1 MTQTQKFD
9 PKNIQSQVQDRLNI
23 GDIQAAIND
32 SKRESIMF
40 IEGPPTLNGSPH
52 AGHLRG
58 RIIKDLWYRYMT
70 LTGKRVIFCG
80 GWDTQG
86 LPIELQAEKEL
97 GVTGGKAEIVQNV
110 GVERLVDACK
120 SIVKKYN
127 KKWEKTDHMIGL
139 CMDHTKSYWTYLD
152 PYIEREWQVLRRAKE
167 SGILED
173 DHTVIGYCPGCQT
186 SLSHAEVNQG
196 YDTVIDPSLYY
207 KVRLQEEDL
216 YLVVWTTMPFTI
228 VTDAMVGL
236 HPDTEYAIIKVGNER
251 WVVAKDRLE
260 GFVQEAEIDE
270 YTIESIIMGTNLEG
284 KKYIHPLLDKIPA
297 LSRLADGPKYHTA
310 VAESFVDASTGSGLV
325 HLAPANGEEDI
336 AIAKR
341 RGVEVFCPIDDSVRF
356 TADAG
361 EYAGMFVRDADETVI
376 EDLRRT
382 GSVIKAGRI
391 THKYPLCWRSKH
403 PIVWLARRGWFYKLD
418 RLGDRTLRAAQNVKY
433 YFKAPKNRFLAI
445 VGERHPW
452 CISRERYWGCPLP
465 VWHCADCGHKTW
477 CYSRDDIIK
486 CAHTLPDGEKFELHR
501 PWIDRIVIRCEKC
514 ASANT
519 EREQY
524 VLDTWHNSGAAPYAS
539 LEQNVYED
547 TIPAPFFTEG
557 IDQTRGWAYTLLVE
571 NVILSGKAMAPY
583 GSFLFQGHVLDEKGG
598 KMSKSLGNVIDAQEL
613 LEANPA
619 DLIRLYFMWK
629 SSPVE
634 PLNFSVSE
642 MYTRPYQI
650 LNTIYNMHLH
660 YIQNS
665 RYDKYTDKKDIKW
678 AKQKNLLREPEMWL
692 LSKMQSAIKVVT
704 ERIQKCKFHEAARAI
719 DDFAINALSQTYMQ
733 SVRTE
738 LWDDDKARQDRRHA
752 IYATI
757 SAALRC
763 IDIIIHPFCPFTTE
777 YLYKMLFGQK
787 KSILLEEW
795 PRVDE
800 SLVDHNLEEEF
811 GSLRSLL
818 SVAASARAQ
827 ARLKRRWTLQEA
839 IVTVPADKA
848 GVEHLK
854 PYLMQQMNV
863 KKLIGPIPTKAQSDF
878 ERIYE
883 MVKLDMPIK
892 PIIELDRKRVGPRA
906 KQAMPKLVKE
916 LKKTN
921 PGSIIESIKAGRC
934 AMSIDGIEFVLTPA
948 DFVVGMKPADQY
960 QMASRDGYTVF
971 ISTARNDATVSQWF
985 LRDVARRIQNLRKE
999 RGYDPTQILDAA
1011 YVLNLDEPIQ
1021 QSIKSKEFDLA
1032 KTVRVKKILFDRNPE
1047 VSYKDVDIDGQRI
1060 QIAVI

>member
-1 MTQTQKFD
+1 MSKSQKFD
-9 PKNIQSQVQDRLNI
+9 PKNIQAQVQERLNLN
-23 GDIQAAIND
+23 DIRAAIDD
-32 SKRESIMF
+32 SGRESVMF

-70 LTGKRVIFCG
+70 LTGKRVVFHG

-97 GVTGGKAEIVQNV
+97 GVSGSKADIVRKV
-110 GVERLVDACK
+110 GVEKLVDACK
-120 SIVKKYN
+120 GIVKKYN
-127 KKWEKTDHMIGL
+127 AEWEKADHMIGL
-139 CMDHTKSYWTYLD
+139 CMDHSKSYWTYLD
-152 PYIEREWQVLRRAKE
+152 QYIEREWQVLRKAKE

-196 YDTVIDPSLYY
+196 YDTVNDPSLYY
-207 KVRLQEEDL
+207 KVRLQDENL

-228 VTDAMVGL
+228 VTDAMVGV
-236 HPDTEYAIIKVGNER
+236 HPDTEYAIIKVEDER
-251 WVVAKDRLE
+251 WVVARDRLE
-260 GFVQEAEIDE
+260 EFAQEVGIGG
-270 YTIESIIMGTNLEG
+270 YTTESFIKGSMLEG
-284 KKYIHPLLDKIPA
+284 KKYIHPLLDRIPA
-297 LSRLADGPKYHTA
+297 LARLADKPGYHTT

-341 RGVEVFCPIDDSVRF
+341 RNIDVFCPIDDSVRF

-361 EYAGMFVRDADETVI
+361 EYAGMFVRSSDDTVI
-376 EDLRRT
+376 KDLRHA
-382 GSVIKAGRI
+382 GSVVKVGQI

-418 RLGDRTLRAAQNVKY
+418 RLGDRTLQAAQRVKY
-433 YFKAPKNRFLAI
+433 YFDAPKNRFLAI

-465 VWHCADCGHKTW
+465 VWHCSDCGHKTW
-477 CYSRDDIIK
+477 CYSRKEIVER
-486 CAHTLPDGEKFELHR
+486 AHSLPDGRQFELHR
-501 PWIDRIVIRCEKC
+501 PWIDRIGIRCERC
-514 ASANT
+514 SGTNT

-539 LEQNVYED
+539 LEQDTYDD
-547 TIPAPFFTEG
+547 TIPGPFFTEG

-598 KMSKSLGNVIDAQEL
+598 KMSKSLGNVIDAQKL
-613 LEANPA
+613 LESNPA

-634 PLNFSVSE
+634 PLNFSISE

-650 LNTIYNMHLH
+650 LNTIYNLHLH
-660 YIQNS
+660 FIQNS
-665 RYDKYTDKKDIKW
+665 RYDKYTADRDIRWAMQKD
-678 AKQKNLLREPEMWL
+678 LLREPDMWL
-692 LSKMQSAIKVVT
+692 LSKMQGAIETVT

-719 DDFAINALSQTYMQ
+719 DDFAINSLSQAYMQ
-733 SVRTE
+733 SVRIE
-738 LWDDDKARQDRRHA
+738 LWDDDQSRQDRRHA

-777 YLYKMLFGQK
+777 HLYEMMFGSK

-800 SLVDHNLEEEF
+800 TLLNYDLQEEF
-811 GSLRSLL
+811 DSLRILL

-839 IVTVPADKA
+839 IVAVPADKTD
-848 GVEHLK
+848 VKHLK
-854 PYLMQQMNV
+854 PYLTQQMNV
-863 KKLIGPIPTKAQSDF
+863 NDLRGPMPTKAQSGF
-878 ERIYE
+878 EQIYE
-883 MVKLDMPIK
+883 MIQLGLPVK
-892 PIIELDRKRVGPRA
+892 PIIELDRRELGPRV
-906 KQAMPKLVKE
+906 KGDMPKLVKVLE
-916 LKKTN
+916 ESN
-921 PGSIIESIKAGRC
+921 PYDIIESIKAGSCVFR
-934 AMSIDGIEFVLTPA
+934 IDDAEYVLSPE
-948 DFVVGMKPADQY
+948 DFIVSMIPKDSY

-971 ISTARNDATVSQWF
+971 ISTARDDVIISQWF

-1011 YVLNLDEPIQ
+1011 YALGLDDNAR
-1021 QSIKSKEFDLA
+1021 QSIKSGEFDLA
-1032 KTVRVKKILFDRNPE
+1032 KMVRVREILFDEKAE
-1047 VSYKDVDIDGQRI
+1047 VSYTDVNIDSQKIR
-1060 QIAVI
+1060 IAVV